1 MNVIEKQETRVIAAK
16 MVTALRKHGDD
27 YATGYLQSFI
37 VGLITNH
44 VTDRSDLS
52 LIHMQMLTVG
62 IDHLIDAS
70 KSNDG
75 V

>member
-27 YATGYLQSFI
+27 YATGYLESFI

-44 VTDRSDLS
+44 VNDRSDLS
-52 LIHMQMLTVG
+52 LVHMRMLTVG
-62 IDHLIDAS
+62 IDHLIDAP
-70 KSNDG
+70 K
-75 V
+75 VI